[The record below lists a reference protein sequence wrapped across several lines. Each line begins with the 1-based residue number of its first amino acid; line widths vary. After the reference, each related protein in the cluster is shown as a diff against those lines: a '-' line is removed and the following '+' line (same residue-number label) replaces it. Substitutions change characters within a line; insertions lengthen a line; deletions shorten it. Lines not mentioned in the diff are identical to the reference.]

1 MDDLIPNFWVII
13 RVEENVL
20 FQNVSC
26 WHLQI
31 CHTWSFRKFPHSQS
45 KKTQQN
51 FKFTDFFKLSKT
63 VLYCIFSISSFLW
76 GGRGSD
82 GRAGIH
88 IWRLVDRSLATLVCV
103 SKYPWA
109 WYIHQSVSANVRFKK
124 KNISKS
130 AYTQIERKKEEEEKK
145 KHCMIVSE
153 IGWMRLVVRKCF
165 SCSKWV
171 EKHHV
176 SKSPFTVVLD

>member
-1 MDDLIPNFWVII
+1 MIWSLISGSLSELRRMFCFKMSAAGIYRSVTPDLFESSPTLN
-13 RVEENVL
+13 
-20 FQNVSC
+20 
-26 WHLQI
+26 
-31 CHTWSFRKFPHSQS
+31 P

-124 KNISKS
+124 KKHFKKCLH
-130 AYTQIERKKEEEEKK
+130 TDRKKEIRRRKK
-145 KHCMIVSE
+145 STVWLCL
-153 IGWMRLVVRKCF
+153 RLGE
-165 SCSKWV
+165 WD
-171 EKHHV
+171 
-176 SKSPFTVVLD
+176 L

>member
-20 FQNVSC
+20 FQNVSW

-145 KHCMIVSE
+145 ALYDCVWDWVNETCSE
-153 IGWMRLVVRKCF
+153 K
-165 SCSKWV
+165 
-171 EKHHV
+171 
-176 SKSPFTVVLD
+176 VL

>member
-88 IWRLVDRSLATLVCV
+88 IWRLVDRSLATLICV

-130 AYTQIERKKEEEEKK
+130 AYTQIERKKEEEEEKK
-145 KHCMIVSE
+145 STVWLCL
-153 IGWMRLVVRKCF
+153 RLGE
-165 SCSKWV
+165 WD
-171 EKHHV
+171 
-176 SKSPFTVVLD
+176 L